1 MSGAVWNPKKKTPE
15 QEWDEL
21 VIMKNEYYDIMEAP
35 DEPHERRIEMDEEL
49 YAALKLVAFD
59 YEPMYY
65 MNCDGRTLQ
74 VSQNQA
80 LFALIGNRFGGDGV
94 HTFALPKLDPPAKNL
109 HWIICTQGIWP
120 SRP

>member
-1 MSGAVWNPKKKTPE
+1 MD
-15 QEWDEL
+15 DEL
-21 VIMKNEYYDIMEAP
+21 FATV
-35 DEPHERRIEMDEEL
+35 
-49 YAALKLVAFD
+49 KLVAFD

-94 HTFALPKLDPPAKNL
+94 HTFALPKLDPPAKGL